1 MHLITILLLSIS
13 SNLDTLG
20 VGMAYGSR
28 KYRLPVLSNLICALI
43 PCIGTYLM
51 MTLGSAVRHFIS
63 APFANILGAGI
74 IMLAGVVLIIQHY
87 RRQHPAT
94 QIASG
99 APSRTGNAPGA
110 PSLFSSLKDLGTI
123 LDDPFKADYDYSGSI
138 ELQEAMV
145 LALALTL
152 NNLSCGFA
160 AGLIGLSSFL
170 MVGTSFI
177 VSLLFFYAGIKVGLL
192 FIAPWLGDK
201 GDLAAG
207 IILILLGIYELLG

>member
-1 MHLITILLLSIS
+1 M
-13 SNLDTLG
+13 
-20 VGMAYGSR
+20 
-28 KYRLPVLSNLICALI
+28 
-43 PCIGTYLM
+43 
-51 MTLGSAVRHFIS
+51 
-63 APFANILGAGI
+63 
-74 IMLAGVVLIIQHY
+74 
-87 RRQHPAT
+87 
-94 QIASG
+94 
-99 APSRTGNAPGA
+99 
-110 PSLFSSLKDLGTI
+110 KDLGTI

-138 ELQEAMV
+138 ELKEAMV

-160 AGLIGLSSFL
+160 AGLMGLNIFL

-177 VSLLFFYAGIKVGLL
+177 VSLLFFYTGIKVGLL

>member
-1 MHLITILLLSIS
+1 
-13 SNLDTLG
+13 
-20 VGMAYGSR
+20 
-28 KYRLPVLSNLICALI
+28 LSNFICALI

-51 MTLGSAVRHFIS
+51 MTLGAAVRNVIS
-63 APFANILGAGI
+63 APFANILGAAI
-74 IMLAGVVLIIQHY
+74 IMAAGVVLIIQY
-87 RRQHPAT
+87 VRRQHPSNKIT
-94 QIASG
+94 SK
-99 APSRTGNAPGA
+99 APSRAGDCTGSSKPGADSPERVTGA
-110 PSLFSSLKDLGTI
+110 PSLLSSMKDLGTI

-138 ELQEAMV
+138 EVREAMV

-160 AGLIGLSSFL
+160 AGLIGLNIYL
-170 MVGTSFI
+170 MVGLSFF

-192 FIAPWLGDK
+192 VIAPWLGDK

>member
-1 MHLITILLLSIS
+1 MHLLTILLLSIS

-28 KYRLPVLSNLICALI
+28 KYRLPFLSNFVCALI
-43 PCIGTYLM
+43 PCIGTYFM
-51 MTLGSAVRHFIS
+51 MALGSAVRNIIS
-63 APFANILGAGI
+63 APVANILGAGI
-74 IMLAGVVLIIQHY
+74 IMLAGVVLIIQY
-87 RRQHPAT
+87 LRRQHPSS
-94 QIASG
+94 QNASA
-99 APSRTGNAPGA
+99 APSLAGNTTGTS
-110 PSLFSSLKDLGTI
+110 SLFSSMKDLGTI
-123 LDDPFKADYDYSGSI
+123 LDDPFKADYDYSGCI
-138 ELQEAMV
+138 ELKEALV

-160 AGLIGLSSFL
+160 AGLIGLSIFL

-177 VSLLFFYAGIKVGLL
+177 VSMFLFYAGIKVGLL